1 MKEGYKVL
9 EYYGN
14 GVYIE
19 VYNYKALNEV
29 AHYRYSQD
37 YGKLFSSNRIGM
49 WKPKLIK
56 QQ

>member
-9 EYYGN
+9 EPFGQ
-14 GVYIE
+14 GMYIE
-19 VYNYKALNEV
+19 VYNYEALNEV

-37 YGKLFSSNRIGM
+37 YGRLFSSSRIGL